1 MPPGAIPLRPGA
13 GSDLAGPPRVTA
25 AAGWYD
31 AFMLKLHVVVVSTRP
46 GRVGPSVAAWFL
58 ELARRHGKFEVTLV
72 DLAEVNLPFLDEP
85 AHPRLKQ
92 YQHEHTKR
100 WSETVAAA
108 DAFAFVTPEYNF
120 SVPPSLMNALDF
132 VYHEWA
138 YKAACFVS
146 YGGQS
151 GGLRGVQ
158 MAKQVVTA
166 LKMMP
171 MFEGVSV
178 PFVTQQRDAS
188 GAFQPT
194 EAQEKAASAMLDE
207 LHRWATALR
216 TMRA

>member
-1 MPPGAIPLRPGA
+1 
-13 GSDLAGPPRVTA
+13 
-25 AAGWYD
+25 
-31 AFMLKLHVVVVSTRP
+31 MLKLHVVLVSTRP
-46 GRVGPSVAAWFL
+46 GRVGASVAAWFL
-58 ELARRHGKFEVTLV
+58 ELARRHEKFEVMLV

-92 YQHEHTKR
+92 YQHEHTRR
-100 WSETVAAA
+100 WSETVSAG

-120 SVPPSLMNALDF
+120 AAPPPLMNALDF

-171 MFEGVSV
+171 MFEGVAI
-178 PFVTQQRDAS
+178 PFVAQQRDAS
-188 GAFQPT
+188 GVFKAT
-194 EAQEKAASAMLDE
+194 EAQEKAATAMLDE
-207 LHRWATALR
+207 LHRWAAALR
-216 TMRA
+216 TMRT